1 MGIRG
6 LNNFIKKICPEC
18 IIEKKIENYNGKIFA
33 IDSSILLYKYR
44 HIATSCET
52 SHINGFINRVL
63 YYLNNNIIP
72 LFVFDGVPPEQ
83 KKITLEKRQVQKR
96 KIYEKIEILQELL
109 KSSNDDE
116 QLNIN
121 SEITRL
127 SSQLV
132 HVTKKH
138 ILDIQELLNILGIP
152 YITAP
157 DEAEKFCVYLYKNK
171 IVDYVVSD
179 DTDVF
184 AFGCNNVLKTS
195 IKSYITEINIDIL
208 KQKIDYDNKKFLD
221 FCILSGCDYLP
232 TIPGLANNTI
242 YNLFK
247 KYNNI
252 DDIINL
258 KKYTFPE
265 DYNYY
270 KTRTI
275 FNEFNYENY
284 DNLNLTI
291 KKVDLNKL
299 EVFLNEKN
307 VKNFNKILIKFK

>member
-6 LNNFIKKICPEC
+6 LNQFIKKVCPEC
-18 IIEKKIENYNGKIFA
+18 ILEKKIENYNGKIFA

-44 HIATSCET
+44 YIASSCET

-63 YYLNNNIIP
+63 YYLNNKIIP
-72 LFVFDGVPPEQ
+72 LFIFDGLPPEQ
-83 KKITLEKRQVQKR
+83 KKITLEKRQVQK
-96 KIYEKIEILQELL
+96 KKMYEKIEILRELL
-109 KSSNDDE
+109 DSSPDDE
-116 QLNIN
+116 KLNIN

-127 SSQLV
+127 SSQLI

-138 ILDIQELLNILGIP
+138 ISDIKELLDILGIP

-157 DEAEKFCVYLYKNK
+157 DEAEKFCVYLYKQN

-184 AFGCNNVLKTS
+184 AFGCNNVLKTN
-195 IKSYITEINIDIL
+195 IKNNITEINIDIL
-208 KQKIDYDNKKFLD
+208 KQKIDYNDKKFLD

-247 KYNNI
+247 NYNNI

-258 KKYTFPE
+258 KKYNFPE
-265 DYNYY
+265 DYNYD
-270 KTRTI
+270 KIRNI
-275 FNEFNYENY
+275 FIEFNYDNY
-284 DNLNLTI
+284 DNLNLII
-291 KKVDLNKL
+291 KKVNLKNL
-299 EVFLNEKN
+299 EFYLNEKN
-307 VKNFNKILIKFK
+307 VKNFNKILLKFK